1 MKDVFMKLRIKL
13 FVCFLHLKFFC
24 FEITKPFRIAISCIE
39 RYLVLRKIDKE
50 SENGWERHVKIRELD
65 EKDELEIKRGQF
77 QILKTHIIGAFF
89 RTCICAGAQIL
100 DSETNKYQQD
110 FQDKKEEL
118 ICLLEKLCNY
128 QEINFDENIK
138 SEIISWELGKF
149 ETQEALSDWSKRFS
163 EYICTL
169 DII

>member
-39 RYLVLRKIDKE
+39 RYLVLWKIDKE

-100 DSETNKYQQD
+100 DNKT
-110 FQDKKEEL
+110 KKKNLFAYSKNFVTTKKL
-118 ICLLEKLCNY
+118 ILMKTSNSKLFLGNLENLRHKKL
-128 QEINFDENIK
+128 
-138 SEIISWELGKF
+138 
-149 ETQEALSDWSKRFS
+149 
-163 EYICTL
+163 
-169 DII
+169 

>member
-65 EKDELEIKRGQF
+65 EKDELVLFLEPVYVLEHKYWIAKL
-77 QILKTHIIGAFF
+77 I
-89 RTCICAGAQIL
+89 
-100 DSETNKYQQD
+100 STNKI
-110 FQDKKEEL
+110 FKTKKKNLFAYSKNFVTTKKL
-118 ICLLEKLCNY
+118 ILMKTSNPKLFLGNLENLRHKKL
-128 QEINFDENIK
+128 
-138 SEIISWELGKF
+138 
-149 ETQEALSDWSKRFS
+149 
-163 EYICTL
+163 
-169 DII
+169 

>member
-77 QILKTHIIGAFF
+77 QILKYKIK
-89 RTCICAGAQIL
+89 
-100 DSETNKYQQD
+100 DVN
-110 FQDKKEEL
+110 
-118 ICLLEKLCNY
+118 N
-128 QEINFDENIK
+128 NIY
-138 SEIISWELGKF
+138 
-149 ETQEALSDWSKRFS
+149 T
-163 EYICTL
+163 
-169 DII
+169 

>member
-1 MKDVFMKLRIKL
+1 MLFLEPVYVLEHKYWIAKL
-13 FVCFLHLKFFC
+13 
-24 FEITKPFRIAISCIE
+24 IS
-39 RYLVLRKIDKE
+39 
-50 SENGWERHVKIRELD
+50 
-65 EKDELEIKRGQF
+65 
-77 QILKTHIIGAFF
+77 
-89 RTCICAGAQIL
+89 
-100 DSETNKYQQD
+100 TNKI
-110 FQDKKEEL
+110 FKNKKEEL

>member
-39 RYLVLRKIDKE
+39 RYLVLWKIDKE

-77 QILKTHIIGAFF
+77 QILKTHIIGVFLEPVYVLEHKYWIAKL
-89 RTCICAGAQIL
+89 I
-100 DSETNKYQQD
+100 STNKI
-110 FQDKKEEL
+110 FKTKKKNLFAYSKNFVTTKKL
-118 ICLLEKLCNY
+118 ILMKTSNSKLFLGNLENLRHKKL
-128 QEINFDENIK
+128 
-138 SEIISWELGKF
+138 
-149 ETQEALSDWSKRFS
+149 
-163 EYICTL
+163 
-169 DII
+169 

>member
-110 FQDKKEEL
+110 FKTKKKNLFAYSKNFVTTKKL
-118 ICLLEKLCNY
+118 ILMKTSNPKLFLGNLENLRHKKL
-128 QEINFDENIK
+128 
-138 SEIISWELGKF
+138 
-149 ETQEALSDWSKRFS
+149 
-163 EYICTL
+163 
-169 DII
+169 